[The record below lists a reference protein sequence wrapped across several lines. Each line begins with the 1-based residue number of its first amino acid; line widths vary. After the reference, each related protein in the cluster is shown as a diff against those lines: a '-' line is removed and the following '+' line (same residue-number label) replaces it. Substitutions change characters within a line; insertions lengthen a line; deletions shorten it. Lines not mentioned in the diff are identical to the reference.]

1 MNDKIKCKDL
11 LECKRVDCPPYDAD
25 NRYCWLTEG
34 PPPHDG
40 SPGPVLSKV
49 ERCLNCPVFKKNLDP
64 AVMEASCRMVA
75 RQFSETRRA
84 LEQRDHELESISMEM
99 AIGLSEVFE
108 ALKKIAAGDPLVR
121 LDEASPL
128 ELIAKL
134 KQMVNQTA
142 ANMGEMV
149 DMSHEFA
156 MGLAEHFDVLHRVS
170 GGDLD
175 ARVEGRSSIE
185 LLESLKAV
193 TNQTI
198 ASVEEEIRQRKQTTK
213 DLKESERR
221 FRTFAENAPI
231 GISIMAP
238 DLTFTFINRT
248 FTEIFGYTIDDIP
261 DKFTWFKK
269 AYPDPEYREQVIAKW
284 NSDSTRI
291 GRCHQATFQVRCKK
305 GLKKTV
311 AFQTVI
317 MEDGKHFVTYA
328 DVTRQA
334 MAQAVLKESEEK
346 YRTLIDNI
354 QDGVLLVEDKRIL
367 FVNEAMARMIGYTV
381 EELIGMLPRNII
393 APEDREMIAERY
405 RRRQAGEPVERS
417 YEFRML
423 HKDGI
428 TRPYVNI
435 HAGVFNY
442 QNRVV
447 IVATIKDMTAS
458 RQAEIEQQ
466 KMAEKLERFKKME
479 AIGTLAG
486 GVAHD
491 LNNIL
496 SGIVSYP
503 ELLLMDLP
511 DDSPLKGP
519 ILTIQKS
526 GERAAAIVQDLL
538 TLARRGVAAMEA
550 VDLNQIVTDYLGSPE
565 FDKLCSFHPRVTIHR
580 SLADGLQ
587 AINGSSVHLAKT
599 IMNLVSNA
607 AEAMPDGGT
616 IFISTENRAVDSCI
630 DKEHDL
636 AEGQYVVLKVVDTGV
651 GISPK
656 DIEQIFEPFYTKKVM
671 GRSGTGLGMAVV
683 WGTIK
688 DHKGHID
695 VKSVEGQGTTF
706 SLFFPASLDSRHTLH
721 KKDVTLDSIMG
732 NGETILVV
740 DDVPE
745 QRDIATAML
754 SRLGYRVTTV
764 ESGEAAVAYLKSHP
778 ADLMLLDMIM
788 APGID
793 GLETYRRIAAFKP
806 DQKTAIA
813 SGYSETGRVKELQR
827 LGVSAYLKKPYTLKK
842 IAMVVKQTL
851 SARVMDDN
859 DH

>member
-1 MNDKIKCKDL
+1 
-11 LECKRVDCPPYDAD
+11 
-25 NRYCWLTEG
+25 
-34 PPPHDG
+34 
-40 SPGPVLSKV
+40 
-49 ERCLNCPVFKKNLDP
+49 
-64 AVMEASCRMVA
+64 METSCRMVA
-75 RQFSETRRA
+75 RQFNETRKT
-84 LEQRDHELESISMEM
+84 LEKRDQELESISMEM

-142 ANMGEMV
+142 TNMGEMV

-170 GGDLD
+170 VGDLD
-175 ARVEGRSSIE
+175 ARVEGGSTIE
-185 LLESLKAV
+185 LLESLKTV

-198 ASVEEEIRQRKQTTK
+198 TSVEKEIQQRKQTAD

-238 DLTFTFINRT
+238 DLTFTFINPT
-248 FTEIFGYTIDDIP
+248 FTEILGYTLDDIP
-261 DKFTWFKK
+261 DKSTWFEK
-269 AYPDPEYREQVIAKW
+269 AYPDPEYRKQVMDRW
-284 NSDSTRI
+284 NTDKNHTGQI
-291 GRCHQATFQVRCKK
+291 NPATFQVRCKN
-305 GLKKTV
+305 GLKKTII
-311 AFQTVI
+311 FQTVI
-317 MEDGKHFVTYA
+317 MEDGRHFVTYA

-354 QDGVLLVEDKRIL
+354 QDGVLLIEEKRIL

-381 EELIGMLPRNII
+381 EELIGMPPHVII
-393 APEDREMIAERY
+393 APEDREMVTERY
-405 RRRQAGEPVERS
+405 RRRQAGKPVERS

-423 HKDGI
+423 HKDGV
-428 TRPYVNI
+428 TRSYVNI
-435 HAGVFNY
+435 NAGVFNY

-447 IVATIKDMTAS
+447 SISTIKDMTAS
-458 RQAEIEQQ
+458 RQAEIERR
-466 KMAEKLERFKKME
+466 KMAEKLERSKKME

-511 DDSPLKGP
+511 DRSPLKAP

-550 VDLNQIVTDYLGSPE
+550 VDLNQIVTDYLSSPE
-565 FDKLCSFHPRVTIHR
+565 FEKLCSFHPRVTIHH
-580 SLADGLQ
+580 SLADALQ
-587 AINGSSVHLAKT
+587 TITGSSVHLSKT

-616 IFISTENRAVDSCI
+616 IFISTENRHVDPSI
-630 DKEHDL
+630 DGYSDI
-636 AEGQYVVLKVVDTGV
+636 AEGQYTVIKIVDTGV
-651 GISPK
+651 GISPA

-695 VKSVEGQGTTF
+695 VKSIEGQGTTF
-706 SLFFPASLDSRHTLH
+706 TLFFPVSH
-721 KKDVTLDSIMG
+721 KQQVLPEKSIAMESIMG

-745 QRDIATAML
+745 QREIATAML
-754 SRLGYRVTTV
+754 SRLGYSVVTV
-764 ESGEAAVAYLKSHP
+764 PSGESAVAYLKDHDV
-778 ADLMLLDMIM
+778 DLMLLDMIM

-793 GLETYRRIAAFKP
+793 GLETYQRIAAFKP
-806 DQKTAIA
+806 DQKAAIA
-813 SGYSETGRVKELQR
+813 SGYSETGRVKALQR
-827 LGVSAYLKKPYTLKK
+827 MGVNGYLKKPYTLEK
-842 IAMVVKQTL
+842 IGTVVKQTL
-851 SARVMDDN
+851 AA
-859 DH
+859 